1 MFDGIEVSENQF
13 VVAWDANVR
22 DVKPLTSLNA
32 IVSFG
37 GPRLLAGGRNEGEV
51 WLLGSLIHMFV
62 FCSFS
67 CREHASL
74 SRDRRRRGVGSLG
87 SLFFSLLLVVVAGGP
102 SNVIDSVVCREFD
115 VLLSWEKMSSWL
127 LLPERRSIKL
137 FVGWLCSA
145 SSSSVFICS

>member
-1 MFDGIEVSENQF
+1 MFDGIEESENQF

-67 CREHASL
+67 CWEHASL
-74 SRDRRRRGVGSLG
+74 SRDRRRRGFGSLG
-87 SLFFSLLLVVVAGGP
+87 SLFFSLLLVVVA
-102 SNVIDSVVCREFD
+102 
-115 VLLSWEKMSSWL
+115 
-127 LLPERRSIKL
+127 
-137 FVGWLCSA
+137 
-145 SSSSVFICS
+145 

>member
-1 MFDGIEVSENQF
+1 MFDGIEESENQF

-74 SRDRRRRGVGSLG
+74 SRDRRRRGVGSLC

-102 SNVIDSVVCREFD
+102 SNVMDSVVCREFD
-115 VLLSWEKMSSWL
+115 VLLS
-127 LLPERRSIKL
+127 
-137 FVGWLCSA
+137 
-145 SSSSVFICS
+145 